1 MTHMRTEKKRADMG
15 YTCENS
21 RRNHTCRGPLY
32 VVRDNKK
39 ERVLCFDTVK
49 HLILTGH
56 EVQIIKNVP
65 RKAFEEKKR
74 LVNF

>member
-1 MTHMRTEKKRADMG
+1 ME

-21 RRNHTCRGPLY
+21 LKNHTCRGPLY

-39 ERVLCFDTVK
+39 ERVLCFDTIK

-65 RKAFEEKKR
+65 RKILEKKKKR
-74 LVNF
+74 VNF